1 MEGDFGPNAA
11 RQMNRIE
18 GLLKELVEISLEQS
32 AMSARIIELLE
43 EMTYL
48 NPYYEEE
55 ELPFM
60 DRTVLDNYEDN

>member
-1 MEGDFGPNAA
+1 MKD
-11 RQMNRIE
+11 IE
-18 GLLKELVEISLEQS
+18 LDIELMFTKLD
-32 AMSARIIELLE
+32 RIIELLE